1 MPSSMDARIGPFV
14 RELFFDIQTIEGV
27 KPLEIWN
34 GIREG
39 DDPFETTSLVKNLYK
54 ITLPLINELCAGLPF
69 EVHAE
74 RARKTVEAVLRF
86 FLEDPEERLFQR
98 FPHPP
103 TGDPDQKDL
112 YRLIKDKAREVSAAL
127 AGRAAPSAWRPP
139 NLDSGVFP
147 DGLFDFR
154 EMRIVDNELPFIIFT
169 DKEYRVIH
177 GLGIVYSWLIGLDT
191 IFLQTLSDT
200 HGDEAIIR
208 EYRSVSAQVHAENPL
223 MIQGKRMTAA
233 DLTRLI
239 QEKLRQQD
247 YLDLFEGIY
256 RWFEDVRKRLTS

>member
-1 MPSSMDARIGPFV
+1 MPSSMDTRIGPFV

-27 KPLEIWN
+27 KTLEIWN
-34 GIREG
+34 GIRESE
-39 DDPFETTSLVKNLYK
+39 DAFETTSLVKNLNK

-69 EVHAE
+69 EVHA
-74 RARKTVEAVLRF
+74 ARSQKTVEGVLRF
-86 FLEDPEERLFQR
+86 FLENRGERLFRR

-103 TGDPDQKDL
+103 TAEADQKDL
-112 YRLIKDKAREVSAAL
+112 YRLVKDKAREVSAAL

-139 NLDSGVFP
+139 HLDSGVFP

-177 GLGIVYSWLIGLDT
+177 GLAIVYSWLIGLDA
-191 IFLQTLSDT
+191 IFLQTLAENRV
-200 HGDEAIIR
+200 DEAIIE
-208 EYRSVSAQVHAENPL
+208 EYQAFSAKVHAENPL
-223 MIQGKRMTAA
+223 MIQGKRTTAA

-247 YLDLFEGIY
+247 YLDLFEGVY
-256 RWFEDVRKRLTS
+256 RWFEGARNKFAG